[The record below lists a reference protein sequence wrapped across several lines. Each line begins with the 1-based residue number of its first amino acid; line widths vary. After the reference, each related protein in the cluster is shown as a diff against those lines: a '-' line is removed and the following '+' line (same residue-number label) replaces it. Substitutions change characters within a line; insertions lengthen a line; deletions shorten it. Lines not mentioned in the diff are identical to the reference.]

1 MANLSPR
8 EVERLNQTF
17 MGFSMGFISME
28 AALKELGTTM
38 EQAAASLHNFHEKYA
53 MRTWTNPTELEFK
66 RLETDALPTILNRL
80 FNFDPKLTF
89 SLVEAYRCK
98 SLSMLIANCL
108 EIELV
113 KERLYQRKG
122 ACSNWDNVS
131 NVLDVYDDASTW
143 HFKLAVPE
151 PEKQPD
157 EWWLWAEVKEW
168 PKL

>member
-8 EVERLNQTF
+8 EVERLNQTL

-28 AALKELGTTM
+28 SALKELGVTM
-38 EQAAASLHNFHEKYA
+38 EQATASLRKFHQSYPA
-53 MRTWTNPTELEFK
+53 MRNWTNPTELEFK
-66 RLETDALPTILNRL
+66 RLETDALPSILKRL
-80 FNFDPKLTF
+80 FNLDPKLTY
-89 SLVEAYRCK
+89 SLVEAYRCG
-98 SLSMLIANCL
+98 SESMLVANCL

-131 NVLDVYDDASTW
+131 DVLEVYDDGSTW

-151 PEKQPD
+151 PGKPD